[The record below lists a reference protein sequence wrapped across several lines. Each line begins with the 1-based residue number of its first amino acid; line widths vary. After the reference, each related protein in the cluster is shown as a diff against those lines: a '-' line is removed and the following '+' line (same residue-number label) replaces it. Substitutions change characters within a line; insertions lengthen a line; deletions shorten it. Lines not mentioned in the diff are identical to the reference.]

1 MRTPTTARGWEK
13 VSAGISWFSAVCHVA
28 LAGQSISCHHSL
40 VATETNLLLPT
51 WIVVQLGWLFYF
63 KKDFKDPT

>member
-1 MRTPTTARGWEK
+1 M
-13 VSAGISWFSAVCHVA
+13 GISWFSGVCHVA

-40 VATETNLLLPT
+40 VTTETNLLLPT